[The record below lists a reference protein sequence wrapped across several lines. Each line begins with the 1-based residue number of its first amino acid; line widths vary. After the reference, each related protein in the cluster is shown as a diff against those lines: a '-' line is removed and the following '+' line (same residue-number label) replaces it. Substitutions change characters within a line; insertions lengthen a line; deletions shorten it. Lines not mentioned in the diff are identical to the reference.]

1 MLRGDRS
8 VTILA
13 KMRMVIAL
21 LFVAACAPSA
31 EAARAPRN
39 DSANTPNASAGTGP
53 IPSTAFAEPSSPP
66 SHRFDTVHIGD
77 RGDGAPPRYTGKRI
91 DLDLKNTD
99 LHEVFRL
106 LADVG
111 RVNIVV
117 GSEVKG
123 AITMKLK
130 GVPWDQALDV
140 IVRSRGLDLSR
151 EGNVILVGV
160 SSPVR

>member
-1 MLRGDRS
+1 
-8 VTILA
+8 
-13 KMRMVIAL
+13 MRMVIAL
-21 LFVAACAPSA
+21 LFVAACARA
-31 EAARAPRN
+31 EEARAPRN
-39 DSANTPNASAGTGP
+39 DSANAPSASVGMEP
-53 IPSTAFAEPSSPP
+53 IPSTAFAEPSPPP
-66 SHRFDTVHIGD
+66 STRFETVHIGE
-77 RGDGAPPRYTGKRI
+77 RGAGAAPRYTGKRI

-160 SSPVR
+160 SSPAR